1 MYVCMSSMYVSC
13 GVYVCMYVRTIYV
26 CVCVGLQIHI
36 WHTIFR
42 TKFKRSNE
50 LVLKISYSRTHCE
63 RVSVIQMNTCMVVKW
78 PSEEVP
84 LVSF

>member
-1 MYVCMSSMYVSC
+1 MYVGC
-13 GVYVCMYVRTIYV
+13 GVYVCMY
-26 CVCVGLQIHI
+26 VCVGLQIHI

-50 LVLKISYSRTHCE
+50 LVLKISHSRTHSE
-63 RVSVIQMNTCMVVKW
+63 RVSVIQMNTCMVKW

-84 LVSF
+84 LVSC